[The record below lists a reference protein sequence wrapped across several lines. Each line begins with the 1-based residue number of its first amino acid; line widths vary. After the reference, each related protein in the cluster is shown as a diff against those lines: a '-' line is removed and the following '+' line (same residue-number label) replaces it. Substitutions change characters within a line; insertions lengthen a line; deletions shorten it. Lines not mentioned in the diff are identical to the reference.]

1 MTYNVRNIAIALVL
15 AGIAAFLVI
24 MYTGN
29 VQKQAHSSQQDT
41 TVLIA
46 TGDIPAGTTVADA
59 ISGGQIQSRKVIQQ
73 DVIVGALT
81 DEKALDSSYVTK
93 QDLYAGQQVTA

>member
-29 VQKQAHSSQQDT
+29 VQKQAKSQQQT
-41 TVLIA
+41 TSVLVA
-46 TGDIPAGTTVADA
+46 TQDIPAGPAWPTRSLAD
-59 ISGGQIQSRKVIQQ
+59 SFSR
-73 DVIVGALT
+73 AR
-81 DEKALDSSYVTK
+81 SSSRT
-93 QDLYAGQQVTA
+93 

>member
-29 VQKQAHSSQQDT
+29 VQKQAHNSQQTT
-41 TVLIA
+41 TVLVA
-46 TGDIPAGTTVADA
+46 TADIPAGTTVADA
-59 ISGGQIQSRKVIQQ
+59 ISGGQIQTASGR
-73 DVIVGALT
+73 A
-81 DEKALDSSYVTK
+81 
-93 QDLYAGQQVTA
+93 AGRDRWRPDR

>member
-29 VQKQAHSSQQDT
+29 VQKQAKSSQQAT
-41 TVLIA
+41 SVLVA
-46 TGDIPAGTTVADA
+46 TADIPAGTSVADA
-59 ISGGQIQSRKVIQQ
+59 ISGGQIQAR
-73 DVIVGALT
+73 
-81 DEKALDSSYVTK
+81 
-93 QDLYAGQQVTA
+93 